1 MATKFRHIRHTFTP
15 RRSKVQELVSS
26 LVYTPNWR
34 NRRFVVWTLAIPLA
48 LFGYFVPYC
57 HLVRS
62 VIQGSI
68 GVSALCK
75 L

>member
-1 MATKFRHIRHTFTP
+1 MFTISGHTFTR
-15 RRSKVQELVSS
+15 RRSKLQELVSS

-57 HLVRS
+57 HLVRTY
-62 VIQGSI
+62 
-68 GVSALCK
+68 ADP
-75 L
+75 

>member
-1 MATKFRHIRHTFTP
+1 M
-15 RRSKVQELVSS
+15 QELVSS

-57 HLVRS
+57 HLVRIHRRILF
-62 VIQGSI
+62 VIISKASMKGPKPPLQ
-68 GVSALCK
+68 
-75 L
+75 